1 MNRLVVLFN
10 FDLLPQ
16 LHPDR
21 KNVLKYTQESA
32 EFMSGS
38 EKIFGIKISANT
50 KAAEILRDYG

>member
-38 EKIFGIKISANT
+38 EKIFGIKISA
-50 KAAEILRDYG
+50 D